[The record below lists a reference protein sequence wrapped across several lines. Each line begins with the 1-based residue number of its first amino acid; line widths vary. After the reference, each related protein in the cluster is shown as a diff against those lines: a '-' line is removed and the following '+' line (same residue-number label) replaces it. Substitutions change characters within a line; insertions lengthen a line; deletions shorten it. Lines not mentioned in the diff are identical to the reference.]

1 MKQNEE
7 PPNAAAPITPERC
20 EFLLSLTDVEKVR
33 ILIGRS
39 VPRAGSVPPLEC
51 QFLRAHLTAE
61 ENQLLWACM

>member
-1 MKQNEE
+1 MNQDEE
-7 PPNAAAPITPERC
+7 PATSAPINRERC

-39 VPRAGSVPPLEC
+39 VPRAGAVPPLEC

>member
-1 MKQNEE
+1 MPDDPDS
-7 PPNAAAPITPERC
+7 PPPGGIPRERR

-39 VPRAGSVPPLEC
+39 VPRAGHVNGIEC
-51 QFLRAHLTAE
+51 QFIRAHLTPE